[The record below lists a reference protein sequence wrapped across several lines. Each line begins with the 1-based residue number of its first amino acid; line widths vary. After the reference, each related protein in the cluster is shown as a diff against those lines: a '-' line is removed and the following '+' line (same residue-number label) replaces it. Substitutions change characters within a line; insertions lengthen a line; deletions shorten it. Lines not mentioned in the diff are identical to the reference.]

1 MFHIGNKVVYPAHG
15 VGLIE
20 AIEEK
25 EVSGL
30 KQSFYILRLLG
41 SEMTIMVPTCSAE
54 RNGLRELIRP
64 SDVPKV
70 LEVLKRNDLII
81 CQNWNRRFK
90 DNLERIKTGSPYEVA
105 EVMRILIL
113 LQKERNLSFGEKKM
127 LENVRQL
134 LVMEICHAVD
144 AGEEQIRLLIDEAV
158 VSA

>member
-1 MFHIGNKVVYPAHG
+1 
-15 VGLIE
+15 
-20 AIEEK
+20 
-25 EVSGL
+25 
-30 KQSFYILRLLG
+30 
-41 SEMTIMVPTCSAE
+41 MVPTCSAE

-70 LEVLKRNDLII
+70 LEILKRNDLII

-144 AGEEQIRLLIDEAV
+144 SGEEQIRLLIDEAV
-158 VSA
+158 ASA